1 MKLFKREP
9 VVTVAAIGRLIEAL
23 VILLPLFGFTPTLSA
38 QQQAALATVAV
49 VAGGA
54 IETAIQRSKVSPV
67 ASVEDEP
74 SV

>member
-1 MKLFKREP
+1 MKKHFKREP
-9 VVTVAAIGRLIEAL
+9 VATVATIGRLIEAL

-38 QQQAALATVAV
+38 EEQAALATVAV

-54 IETAIQRSKVSPV
+54 IETTIQRSKVSPV
-67 ASVEDEP
+67 GDEP